1 MNKKEAKK
9 LLEQGKKVRG
19 KNWSENEYI
28 FLDEDGRLR
37 NQDNELEVLDY
48 NKVEYEE
55 YIKIKNDEIS
65 NWDLTMKLLNNNKSE
80 IHIIRNIDGLT
91 LFITSNCIPKDK
103 IYILSKVNDIK
114 DNQTIKEYI
123 NSMTIYNFMLFYEG
137 LKDLLESIQ
146 DSKIKYE
153 KLIEEYQKES

>member
-65 NWDLTMKLLNNNKSE
+65 NWDLTMKLLNNNKV
-80 IHIIRNIDGLT
+80 
-91 LFITSNCIPKDK
+91 K
-103 IYILSKVNDIK
+103 YI
-114 DNQTIKEYI
+114 
-123 NSMTIYNFMLFYEG
+123 
-137 LKDLLESIQ
+137 
-146 DSKIKYE
+146 
-153 KLIEEYQKES
+153 